1 MSQLSRRS
9 LVARVAA
16 LPLSAPAALASIP
29 TADASET
36 VIERLAAELAVARD
50 RHSTACEHLNAVDEA
65 RFDWQEVWEKLN
77 PRPAEPP
84 RSLVPAVVPAP
95 VSDDKI
101 ADADGL
107 PILRQV
113 RRRPARG

>member
-36 VIERLAAELAVARD
+36 V
-50 RHSTACEHLNAVDEA
+50 N
-65 RFDWQEVWEKLN
+65 
-77 PRPAEPP
+77 
-84 RSLVPAVVPAP
+84 
-95 VSDDKI
+95 
-101 ADADGL
+101 
-107 PILRQV
+107 
-113 RRRPARG
+113 